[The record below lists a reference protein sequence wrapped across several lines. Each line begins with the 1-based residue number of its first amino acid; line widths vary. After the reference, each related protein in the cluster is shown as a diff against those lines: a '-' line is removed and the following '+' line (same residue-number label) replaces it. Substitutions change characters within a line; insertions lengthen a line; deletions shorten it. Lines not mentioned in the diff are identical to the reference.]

1 MKRTLFTLMLI
12 IASVMAIQAQSL
24 TGKSWAAS
32 LDDGEGHDIK
42 MVMEFENGGECMV
55 AVLAQLPMQEDGVKI
70 NISTDAAIPGSYAVS
85 GKKLEMK
92 LAKSNAKMDINVDMG
107 SSGIPAANRKMAE
120 SMMKSELEKQKKE
133 LLNEIMEFIPNLN
146 GATIKTITDSK
157 LVLVDASGKEM
168 EFAAVH

>member
-1 MKRTLFTLMLI
+1 MKRTLFTLTLI

-107 SSGIPAANRKMAE
+107 SSGIPTANRKMAE

-146 GATIKTITDSK
+146 GATIKTLTDST